1 MSASVSKVRFLL
13 QSADD
18 SLRTSLLAN
27 NRLLAIAADAL
38 QSIALLTPS
47 ANAELRAQI
56 AATFVSLL
64 TIYRDYPSAPFSKSR
79 RRKLLALNVISAV
92 QLLVEMVAK
101 RCDTASKSPSRAQ
114 LNSISILEAA
124 KALLRLSLLSS
135 PNENQMRVLTAA
147 DQQLPETPAPPSCT
161 CGMQSV
167 PGNEKVAVE
176 KGSRTN
182 RMIIKPRK
190 DQKRQRSISRQV
202 IAGLEPVPS
211 ALQEHRPTSDPLLDA
226 LFTIAYERR
235 ANWVVRM
242 FMPQTKCEACSS
254 TPPRR
259 PTLSQTMEG
268 IQHAF
273 NALTPTELAAE
284 VAYVVRPFI
293 HISLIRRFGWR
304 SWKAWC
310 AALLLD
316 VASRSAMAAPASPSE
331 LEERRRRMA
340 QLVLYLG
347 RSPLFD
353 LILRRVIKKF
363 TTPLRKVPLVGG
375 ISSSAIEW
383 ITLLQQ
389 YWFYLSAS

>member
-1 MSASVSKVRFLL
+1 MSAPASKVRSLIE
-13 QSADD
+13 SVDD
-18 SLRTSLLAN
+18 SLRKSLLAN
-27 NRLLAIAADAL
+27 NRILAIAADAL

-64 TIYRDYPSAPFSKSR
+64 TIYRDYPSAPFPTPR
-79 RRKLLALNVISAV
+79 RRKLLALNFISAI
-92 QLLVEMVAK
+92 QLLFEMVAK
-101 RCDTASKSPSRAQ
+101 RRDVSLKTPSRTQ
-114 LNSISILEAA
+114 LNCISILEAV
-124 KALLRLSLLSS
+124 KALLRLSLLSNS
-135 PNENQMRVLTAA
+135 NQTNARILTAA
-147 DQQLPETPAPPSCT
+147 DQQLPEAPTPPSCT

-176 KGSRTN
+176 KGARTS
-182 RMIIKPRK
+182 RMIIKPRQ
-190 DQKRQRSISRQV
+190 DPKRKRSTSHQV
-202 IAGLEPVPS
+202 IAGLEPVPT
-211 ALQEHRPTSDPLLDA
+211 ALRQHHPTSDPLLDA

-242 FMPQTKCEACSS
+242 FMPQPTCQACSVN
-254 TPPRR
+254 PPRR
-259 PTLSQTMEG
+259 PTLTQTMEG
-268 IQHAF
+268 VQNAF
-273 NALTPTELAAE
+273 TALTPSELAAE
-284 VAYVVRPFI
+284 VAYVARPFI

-316 VASRSAMAAPASPSE
+316 VGSRIAMATPASPSE
-331 LEERRRRMA
+331 LDERRRRMA

-353 LILRRVIKKF
+353 LILRRLIKKF
-363 TTPLRKVPLVGG
+363 TTPLRRVPLIGG
-375 ISSSAIEW
+375 VSSSAIEW